1 MTLIV
6 PVLQNKR
13 SGSNQ
18 NLHRKSGIE
27 NRAVAKSA
35 WWYCRTDHTFFYV
48 EYLALWHWRRS
59 WF

>member
-27 NRAVAKSA
+27 NRVKMQLRNQHGDIVVPTTHFSM
-35 WWYCRTDHTFFYV
+35 
-48 EYLALWHWRRS
+48 
-59 WF
+59 